1 MNNKYKLRI
10 QQDKGYF
17 VQEDKGYFELE
28 IIMYLPLSKMS
39 DTSFNPHRDTSSHVF
54 VRRYLLSSA
63 VKWTGVEEIE
73 SGGGGTETKLLYM
86 RLSYHLSYT

>member
-39 DTSFNPHRDTSSHVF
+39 DTSFNPLRDTSYHVF

-73 SGGGGTETKLLYM
+73 YRGGCTEQ
-86 RLSYHLSYT
+86 RQSSYT